1 MITLDVRNQVCPP
14 RIRKTNINKGATV
27 QKEFYFH
34 SSSQSDLWDGMW
46 TTRTIEQELEACDL
60 ETPARDLFLAC
71 IPKRGRTIDGGCGFA
86 KWVIYL
92 KRLGYDIVGI
102 DNNELA
108 IAKLKDYDSSLQVES
123 GDILDIHYPD
133 SSFDAYISM
142 GVIEHFEDGPLPA
155 LNEAHR
161 VLKPGGLIFV
171 SVPTVNILRKVIR
184 RPLRTLINALPM
196 SFMALRSNWGKS
208 KRRALFAAA
217 ATTAGI
223 LPRRI
228 ISILVRILLPQKSWR
243 YHFAEY
249 RYSKSEVE
257 NFLKQSGFEVIKTV
271 PHDFYGAR
279 GHTAGLVGDFP
290 FLAARNG
297 TNFQLNPVGRLISQT
312 LNGIS
317 PWIAC
322 SSVLCVA
329 RVSKNHPQSG

>member
-1 MITLDVRNQVCPP
+1 
-14 RIRKTNINKGATV
+14 
-27 QKEFYFH
+27 
-34 SSSQSDLWDGMW
+34 MW
-46 TTRTIEQELEACDL
+46 TARTVEQELEACDL
-60 ETPARDLFLAC
+60 ETPARDLFLAY
-71 IPKRGRTIDGGCGFA
+71 IPKKGRVIDGGCGFA

-92 KRLGYDIVGI
+92 KQLGYDIVGI

-108 IAKLKDYDSSLQVES
+108 ISKLKDYDSSLQVES

-133 SSFDAYISM
+133 NSFDAYISM
-142 GVIEHFEDGPLPA
+142 GVVEHFEQGPGQA
-155 LNEAHR
+155 LQEAHR

-171 SVPTVNILRKVIR
+171 SVPTVNTLRKVVR

-196 SFMALRSNWGKS
+196 SFIALRSNWGKS
-208 KRRALFAAA
+208 KRIAPLAAA
-217 ATTAGI
+217 GNIAGI
-223 LPRRI
+223 LPDRMVR
-228 ISILVRILLPQKSWR
+228 ILVRIVLRQKSMS
-243 YHFAEY
+243 YDFSEY

-257 NFLKQSGFEVIKTV
+257 NFLKQSGFEIIKTV

-279 GHTAGLVGDFP
+279 GHAVGLVGDFP

-297 TNFQLNPVGRLISQT
+297 ANFRLNPVGTLISRT

-329 RVSKNHPQSG
+329 RAQKH